1 MGMLLHRHFVTE
13 VPKSKPVVEEVA
25 ETKEEMPKEEPEQAE
40 VVEKKKAGSSALH
53 QIHFRPQEYCT

>member
-40 VVEKKKAGSSALH
+40 VVEKKKAG
-53 QIHFRPQEYCT
+53 RPRRGL